1 MSQIND
7 TVNSLDQATQQ
18 NAALA
23 STINDM
29 AAKTSTLVSNLQ
41 STINQTSFDRNAHK
55 RVCDTNMIID
65 INRLKSDHIN
75 FKNANF
81 ALCKEGFKFTV
92 KNAHECNLGKW
103 LDLNEDKHFAK
114 SKEWVDLKNAHKK
127 VHELVQTTVDL
138 YCDKSENDK
147 IFATTKEVEEN
158 IEIVFDLLNKI
169 REINCDRN

>member
-1 MSQIND
+1 MHFSQNWDELFFWNKIFLAHPGRIILTTEYWEQNEYSNYFFHSAKLINH
-7 TVNSLDQATQQ
+7 L
-18 NAALA
+18 
-23 STINDM
+23 IPEER
-29 AAKTSTLVSNLQ
+29 
-41 STINQTSFDRNAHK
+41 I
-55 RVCDTNMIID
+55 
-65 INRLKSDHIN
+65 KSRCLYFYHYFCEN